1 MGGVARSKVKDLRLP
16 VDAAV
21 IPGGESSEGK
31 VEDRLW
37 GRSGRAGC
45 FYTQLSVEE
54 KKKKARPRL
63 EPGAPKPEPTIITTE
78 LGAQKCST

>member
-31 VEDRLW
+31 LEDRLW

-54 KKKKARPRL
+54 KKKRPDQDSNL
-63 EPGAPKPEPTIITTE
+63 ELPNQSP
-78 LGAQKCST
+78 QS